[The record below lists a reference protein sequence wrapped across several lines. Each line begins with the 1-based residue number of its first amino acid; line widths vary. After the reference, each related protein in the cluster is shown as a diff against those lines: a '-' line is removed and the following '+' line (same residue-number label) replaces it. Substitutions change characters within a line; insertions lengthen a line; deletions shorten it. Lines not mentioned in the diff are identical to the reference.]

1 MSIEQN
7 TNLTYI
13 YILKGKKKMWQ
24 VQYKM
29 EATNQD
35 ITIAALIKINHTYHF
50 YPLALRQYI

>member
-1 MSIEQN
+1 
-7 TNLTYI
+7 
-13 YILKGKKKMWQ
+13 MWQ

-50 YPLALRQYI
+50 YPLALMQYI